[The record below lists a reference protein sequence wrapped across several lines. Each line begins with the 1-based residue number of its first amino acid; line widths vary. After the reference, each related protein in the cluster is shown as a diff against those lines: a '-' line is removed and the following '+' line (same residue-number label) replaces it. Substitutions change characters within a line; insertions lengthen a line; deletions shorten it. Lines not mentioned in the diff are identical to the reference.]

1 MVSSCGAYGC
11 TNRGEEKAKDKKRNE
26 KNDETPNAPKNDAT
40 KPKLSFH
47 SLPKNTSLREQWE
60 RNIRRGGK
68 LPKSLVLCSEHF
80 ESSCFE
86 RDFQVNACLFPFSY
100 PNGTLVCLES
110 LSLSIAVGGPFVEN
124 PPQLKYP

>member
-11 TNRGEEKAKDKKRNE
+11 TNRGEVKANDKKKNE
-26 KNDETPNAPKNDAT
+26 KNDKTLKEPKNDET
-40 KPKLSFH
+40 KPKKTLSFH

-60 RNIRRGGK
+60 RNIRREGK

-86 RDFQVNACLFPFSY
+86 RDFQVNACLF
-100 PNGTLVCLES
+100 S
-110 LSLSIAVGGPFVEN
+110 LFLF
-124 PPQLKYP
+124 Q